1 MSSFTN
7 FLNLFKWNSVEDG
20 EEEFD
25 IDKALNDNWDKIDAK
40 LETHIKGVNKEVSDF
55 KTEINTTVQ
64 DLTDDVSGKVDKITG
79 KGLST
84 NDFTDDLKQKLED
97 IEEGSF
103 LPSGGITGQVLAK
116 ASEQDGDVEWVEQ
129 SGGASIIIKRWGGA

>member
-1 MSSFTN
+1 MSIEISDLKN
-7 FLNLFKWNSVEDG
+7 NAMDLIHLDGLMSIPLVRGEKGDKGDKGDDG
-20 EEEFD
+20 ETYD
-25 IDKALNDNWDKIDAK
+25 D
-40 LETHIKGVNKEVSDF
+40 S
-55 KTEINTTVQ
+55 EIRGIIAN
-64 DLTDDVSGKVDKITG
+64 KVDRITG